1 MATKPVTKKGSVS
14 TETVLGQ
21 AAQQIAKAVT
31 ELNNATTTVSQLVS
45 KADELSLL
53 VANKEEQIQELD
65 VQYQEKARQAQV
77 EFDLNVKAHAERVV
91 AQWLTTNGKTAVST
105 TELSVLENELATTKA
120 NAEAETKRQV
130 SAAVASVKSQ
140 YENDIKL
147 LHSENKAISVENA
160 TKITALAEKNKF
172 LEDQMTKV
180 YGQLDAERTASVERA
195 RASSVGS
202 INVTPSK

>member
-1 MATKPVTKKGSVS
+1 MAVKPATKKGSVS

-21 AAQQIAKAVT
+21 AAQQIAKAIT
-31 ELNNATTTVSQLVS
+31 ELNNATTTVTQLVT

-53 VANKEEQIQELD
+53 VANKEEQIQELQ

-77 EFDLNVKAHAERVV
+77 EFDLNVKAHAEHVV
-91 AQWLTTNGKTAVST
+91 TQWLTANGKVAVDS
-105 TELSVLENELATTKA
+105 TELTDLENELATTKA
-120 NAEAETKRQV
+120 NADAETKRQV
-130 SAAVASVKSQ
+130 ASAVASVKSQ

-160 TKITALAEKNKF
+160 TKITALVEKNKF

-202 INVTPSK
+202 INLTAAK